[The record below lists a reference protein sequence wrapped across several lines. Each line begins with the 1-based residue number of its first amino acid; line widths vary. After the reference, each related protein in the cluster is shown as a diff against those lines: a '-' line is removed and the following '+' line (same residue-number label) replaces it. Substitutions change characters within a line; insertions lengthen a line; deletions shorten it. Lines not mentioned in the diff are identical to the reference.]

1 MIYEAKKKELTRD
14 ERILK
19 EERRLKKIY
28 KDIDKDKK
36 AIIDGIIKR
45 ASYMRIALED
55 WEEDIIENGVTE
67 MFTQSEKTEPYERER
82 PVARLYNTM
91 NGNYQKIIKQL
102 NDILPKEEIKEEDD
116 GFDSF
121 VNRK

>member
-1 MIYEAKKKELTRD
+1 VAIKKEKTKD
-14 ERILK
+14 ERILQ
-19 EERRLKKIY
+19 EGRRLNRIY

-36 AIIDGIIKR
+36 AIIDGLIKR
-45 ASYMRIALED
+45 AAYMRIALED
-55 WEEDIIENGVTE
+55 WEEDIIVNGYYE
-67 MFTQSEKTEPYERER
+67 MFTQSDKTDPYERER

-91 NGNYQKIIKQL
+91 NANYQKIIKQL
-102 NDILPKEEIKEEDD
+102 SDLLPKEEIKEEDD

>member
-1 MIYEAKKKELTRD
+1 MASKKEITKD
-14 ERILK
+14 ERIKK
-19 EERRLKKIY
+19 EVRRLNRIY

-36 AIIDGIIKR
+36 AIIDGLIKR
-45 ASYMRIALED
+45 AAYMRIALED

-121 VNRK
+121 VNSK

>member
-1 MIYEAKKKELTRD
+1 MIYVAIKKEKTKD
-14 ERILK
+14 ERILQ
-19 EERRLKKIY
+19 EGRRLNRIY

-36 AIIDGIIKR
+36 AIIDGLIKR
-45 ASYMRIALED
+45 AAYMRIALED
-55 WEEDIIENGVTE
+55 WEEDIIVNGYYE
-67 MFTQSEKTEPYERER
+67 MFTQSDKTDPYERER

-91 NGNYQKIIKQL
+91 NANYQKIIKQL
-102 NDILPKEEIKEEDD
+102 SDLLPKEEIKEEDD